1 MGHVWAFVIAV
12 FPGRGKAR
20 AHVLLFLRTA
30 LVPQVSEGQY
40 KKVLSYIQAGKDE
53 GATLLTG
60 GGRPSH
66 ISAGY
71 FVAPTVFTGVKPGMR
86 VWREE
91 IFGPVSV
98 GGRVL
103 GTCHCLGACSDC
115 GCQAGH
121 MYLEGGNLRPCKCV
135 GGYS

>member
-1 MGHVWAFVIAV
+1 M
-12 FPGRGKAR
+12 
-20 AHVLLFLRTA
+20 
-30 LVPQVSEGQY
+30 
-40 KKVLSYIQAGKDE
+40 LSYIQAGKDE

-60 GGRPSH
+60 GGRPAH

-98 GGRVL
+98 WGQALFGCLQRLWVSSRAYVFGGRKSSAL
-103 GTCHCLGACSDC
+103 
-115 GCQAGH
+115 
-121 MYLEGGNLRPCKCV
+121 
-135 GGYS
+135 

>member
-1 MGHVWAFVIAV
+1 MHTTVS
-12 FPGRGKAR
+12 
-20 AHVLLFLRTA
+20 LLRTA

-60 GGRPSH
+60 GGRPAH
-66 ISAGY
+66 MSAGY

-98 GGRVL
+98 LGRVL
-103 GTCHCLGACSDC
+103 EARVCAVACGAC

-121 MYLEGGNLRPCKCV
+121 ARLEGGDVRPCEFV
-135 GGYS
+135 WGWS

>member
-1 MGHVWAFVIAV
+1 MGHVRAFVIAV

-53 GATLLTG
+53 GAKLLTG
-60 GGRPSH
+60 GGRPAH

-98 GGRVL
+98 WE
-103 GTCHCLGACSDC
+103 SW
-115 GCQAGH
+115 
-121 MYLEGGNLRPCKCV
+121 Y
-135 GGYS
+135 